1 MAKIPVGCSR
11 DNLNHLLDVMDV
23 PSGKACNCVC
33 PSCRAP
39 LIARHCNGH
48 RESHFAH
55 DPAYESEYNYSECI
69 LSFHVALKLMLK
81 QIMATSTEILLPGY
95 EVIEPYSDETITVT
109 KEKMLQFESI
119 EIDKNGFDALI
130 RVKQHRLAIII
141 TYPERKVTDFT
152 NYSEIHGI
160 VEIDLALMQ
169 RSNLAPKMS
178 WSERLSRA
186 LILGTKSKR
195 WVWHVRADELLKQAK
210 ANFIPLQA
218 DERESIKESIS
229 RRRAEY
235 AEVKAKPL
243 MVNVYRCYECI
254 KDYSTQEAIE
264 RCPKCNTK
272 LLVTSIDP
280 KYFQR

>member
-11 DNLNHLLDVMDV
+11 DNLNYLLDVMDV

-81 QIMATSTEILLPGY
+81 QIMATSTEIFLPEY

-109 KEKMLQFESI
+109 KERMLKFDCI
-119 EIDKNGFDALI
+119 GIDINGFDAVI
-130 RVKQHRLAIII
+130 RVNKYRLAIII
-141 TYPERKVTDFT
+141 TYPGRQVTHNT
-152 NYSEIHGI
+152 NCSGIHGI
-160 VEIDLALMQ
+160 LEIDLDLMQ
-169 RSNLAPKMS
+169 RSSLAPKVS
-178 WSERLSRA
+178 WSEALSGS
-186 LILGTKSKR
+186 LIRKTQSKR
-195 WVWHVRADELLKQAK
+195 WVWHVNTDPLLKEAK
-210 ANFIPLQA
+210 EKFMQLQA
-218 DERESIKESIS
+218 DERGFIKESIS

-254 KDYSTQEAIE
+254 KDYSTQDAME